1 MKLRRSKG
9 SSTAKA
15 TEAPRRATAKAAAK
29 PRGAAV
35 TTPAKPALRAKS
47 DKAPSGK
54 SPRSAKARALTESQ
68 PILPIPA
75 PPATL
80 PGHAAPAP
88 TRGPSYPAVIRVF
101 ATSQDP
107 DFDGPWQAR
116 TPSNSTGSAVVI
128 GPGLLLTGAHVVA
141 NATFL
146 QVQKPSEPDKAIA
159 RVRAVSHDSDLALLE
174 VVEPADF
181 LADIQPAE
189 LGPMPH
195 LRDEVAVVGYPV
207 GGEEIS
213 ITEGVVSRIEVQ
225 RYSHSQRHL
234 LAVTVDAAINAG
246 NSGGPVFGNNKVVGI
261 AFQKLTGV
269 DNIGEMVP
277 PPIIRAFLEGVDA
290 GRRSEIPALG
300 ITTQN
305 LENPLLRKQLGLGD
319 HERGVAVLHVDYD
332 GSAEGVLEPR
342 DVITAI
348 DGLPI
353 ANNGTV
359 QHMGRTRT
367 RYDVVLGHRYI
378 GDFVTLDIKRA
389 GRSRSLRLEL
399 KPWMPLVPR
408 ARYDQPPAYF
418 VYGGLVF
425 QTLTRDYLTTWDK
438 WWNKAPKEF
447 LNYYYLGYRS
457 PEQHEVVILTQ
468 ILADEINVGY
478 GHLYNEAVA
487 TLDGKVPRDMH
498 DFVARLS
505 AARGV
510 VEITTTSGGMI
521 MLDADAVRR
530 ATPRILARYH
540 IPRDRTRGLP
550 GSAPER

>member
-1 MKLRRSKG
+1 M
-9 SSTAKA
+9 
-15 TEAPRRATAKAAAK
+15 
-29 PRGAAV
+29 
-35 TTPAKPALRAKS
+35 
-47 DKAPSGK
+47 
-54 SPRSAKARALTESQ
+54 
-68 PILPIPA
+68 
-75 PPATL
+75 
-80 PGHAAPAP
+80 
-88 TRGPSYPAVIRVF
+88 
-101 ATSQDP
+101 
-107 DFDGPWQAR
+107 
-116 TPSNSTGSAVVI
+116 I

-146 QVQKPSEPDKAIA
+146 QVQKLSHPDKAIA
-159 RVRAVSHDSDLALLE
+159 TVRAVSHDCDLALLE
-174 VVEPADF
+174 VADPEF
-181 LADIQPAE
+181 FADITPAE
-189 LGPMPH
+189 LGPMPKMS
-195 LRDEVAVVGYPV
+195 DEVAVVGYPV

-246 NSGGPVFGNNKVVGI
+246 NSGGPVFGKGKVVGI

-277 PPIIRAFLEGVDA
+277 PPIIRAFLDGVEH
-290 GRRSEIPALG
+290 GKRPEIPALG

-305 LENPLLRKQLGLGD
+305 LENPLLRRQLGLNAS
-319 HERGVAVLHVDYD
+319 ERGVVVLHVDFS
-332 GSAEGVLEPR
+332 GSAFSHLQPR
-342 DVITAI
+342 DVITSI

-359 QHMGRTRT
+359 QYMGNYRT

-378 GDFVTLDIKRA
+378 GDKVELGIKRGGMA
-389 GRSRSLRLEL
+389 RTITIEL
-399 KPWMPLVPR
+399 KQWLPLVPR
-408 ARYDQPPAYF
+408 SRYDMPPAYF

-457 PEQHEVVILTQ
+457 PEQSEVVILTQ

-487 TLDGKVPRDMH
+487 KLDGVTPRDME
-498 DFVARLS
+498 DFVTRLS

-510 VEITTTSGGMI
+510 VEIETTSGGVI
-521 MLDADAVRR
+521 MLDADDARK
-530 ATPRILARYH
+530 ATTRILTRYH
-540 IPRDRTRGLP
+540 IPRDRTPGLP
-550 GSAPER
+550 GAAPVQVLRAAP

>member
-1 MKLRRSKG
+1 V
-9 SSTAKA
+9 A
-15 TEAPRRATAKAAAK
+15 
-29 PRGAAV
+29 
-35 TTPAKPALRAKS
+35 
-47 DKAPSGK
+47 
-54 SPRSAKARALTESQ
+54 
-68 PILPIPA
+68 
-75 PPATL
+75 
-80 PGHAAPAP
+80 
-88 TRGPSYPAVIRVF
+88 YPEVIRVF

-128 GPGLLLTGAHVVA
+128 GKGLLLTGAHVVA

-146 QVQKPSEPDKAIA
+146 QVQKPSQPDKAIA
-159 RVRAVSHDSDLALLE
+159 RVRAVSHDCDLALLE
-174 VVEPADF
+174 VVEPPDF
-181 LADIQPAE
+181 LADIAPAE
-189 LGPMPH
+189 LGPMPK

-246 NSGGPVFGNNKVVGI
+246 NSGGPVFGDGKVVGI

-277 PPIIRAFLEGVDA
+277 PPIIRAFLDGVDA
-290 GRRSEIPALG
+290 GKRQEIPALG

-305 LENPLLRKQLGLGD
+305 LENPLLRKRLGLNAS
-319 HERGVAVLHVDYD
+319 ERGVVVLHVDYD
-332 GSAEGVLEPR
+332 GSSDGILQPR
-342 DVITAI
+342 DVITSI
-348 DGLPI
+348 DGLSI

-359 QHMGRTRT
+359 QYLGHHRT

-378 GDFVTLDIKRA
+378 GDRIELEIKRA
-389 GRSRSLRLEL
+389 GLARSVELEL
-399 KPWMPLVPR
+399 RPWMPLVPR
-408 ARYDQPPAYF
+408 SRYDQAPAYF
-418 VYGGLVF
+418 VYGGIVF

-447 LNYYYLGYRS
+447 LNYYYLGFRS
-457 PEQHEVVILTQ
+457 AEQHEVVILTQ

-487 TLDGKVPRDMH
+487 KLDGVCPRDME

-505 AARGV
+505 AAHGV
-510 VEITTTSGGMI
+510 VEIETTSGGII
-521 MLDADAVRR
+521 MLDAEDVRR
-530 ATPRILARYH
+530 STPRILARYH
-540 IPRDRTRGLP
+540 IPRDRTAGLP
-550 GSAPER
+550 GASVGVPQPLRAALP

>member
-1 MKLRRSKG
+1 V
-9 SSTAKA
+9 A
-15 TEAPRRATAKAAAK
+15 
-29 PRGAAV
+29 
-35 TTPAKPALRAKS
+35 
-47 DKAPSGK
+47 
-54 SPRSAKARALTESQ
+54 
-68 PILPIPA
+68 
-75 PPATL
+75 
-80 PGHAAPAP
+80 
-88 TRGPSYPAVIRVF
+88 YPEVIRVF

-128 GPGLLLTGAHVVA
+128 GPGLMLTGAHVVA

-146 QVQKPSEPDKAIA
+146 QIQKLSAPDKAIA
-159 RVRAVSHDSDLALLE
+159 RVRAVSHDCDLALLE
-174 VVEPADF
+174 VVEPHNF
-181 LADIQPAE
+181 LDDIEPAE
-189 LGPMPH
+189 LGEMPK
-195 LRDEVAVVGYPV
+195 LRDEVAVVGFPV

-234 LAVTVDAAINAG
+234 LAATVDAAINAG
-246 NSGGPVFGNNKVVGI
+246 NSGGPVFGEGKVVGI

-277 PPIIRAFLEGVDA
+277 PPIIRSFLDGVA
-290 GRRSEIPALG
+290 KGKRPEIPALG

-305 LENPLLRKQLGLGD
+305 LENPLLRKQLGLAD
-319 HERGVAVLHVDYD
+319 NERGVVVLHVDHQ
-332 GSAEGVLEPR
+332 GSADGVLLSR
-342 DVITAI
+342 DVITSI

-359 QHMGRTRT
+359 QFMGHYRT
-367 RYDVVLGHRYI
+367 RYDVVLGNRYI
-378 GDFVTLDIKRA
+378 GDKVKLVIKRD
-389 GRSRSLRLEL
+389 GKTMTVEVEL
-399 KPWMPLVPR
+399 AQWMPLVPR
-408 ARYDQPPAYF
+408 ARYDEPPHYF

-425 QTLTRDYLTTWDK
+425 QTLTRDYLATWDK

-478 GHLYNEAVA
+478 AHLYNEAVA
-487 TLDGKVPRDMH
+487 TLNGRAPLDME
-498 DFVARLS
+498 DFVRALS
-505 AARGV
+505 SAHGV

-521 MLDADAVRR
+521 MLDADEVRK
-530 ATPRILARYH
+530 ATSRILARYH
-540 IPRDRTRGLP
+540 IPRDRTPGLP
-550 GSAPER
+550 GSSPAPIRAMP

>member
-1 MKLRRSKG
+1 VG
-9 SSTAKA
+9 
-15 TEAPRRATAKAAAK
+15 
-29 PRGAAV
+29 
-35 TTPAKPALRAKS
+35 
-47 DKAPSGK
+47 
-54 SPRSAKARALTESQ
+54 
-68 PILPIPA
+68 
-75 PPATL
+75 
-80 PGHAAPAP
+80 
-88 TRGPSYPAVIRVF
+88 YPEVIRVF
-101 ATSQDP
+101 ATTQDP

-128 GPGLLLTGAHVVA
+128 GKGQLLTGAHVVA

-146 QVQKPSEPDKAIA
+146 QVQKPSHPDKAIA
-159 RVRAVSHDSDLALLE
+159 RVRAVSHDCDLALLE

-181 LADIQPAE
+181 LLDIEPAE
-189 LGPMPH
+189 LGPMPK

-246 NSGGPVFGNNKVVGI
+246 NSGGPVFGDGKVVGI

-277 PPIIRAFLEGVDA
+277 PPIIRAFLDGVA
-290 GRRSEIPALG
+290 SQKRPEIPALG

-305 LENPLLRKQLGLGD
+305 LENPLLRKHLGLAVGE
-319 HERGVAVLHVDYD
+319 HGVAVLHVDFS
-332 GSAEGVLEPR
+332 GSSYGALQPR

-348 DGLPI
+348 EDLPI

-359 QHMGRTRT
+359 QYMNSYRT

-378 GDFVTLDIKRA
+378 GDTITLKIKRN
-389 GRSRSLRLEL
+389 GQPLSVSIQL
-399 KPWMPLVPR
+399 KRWAPLVPR
-408 ARYDQPPAYF
+408 SRYDMPPQYF

-447 LNYYYLGYRS
+447 LHYYYLGYRTAT
-457 PEQHEVVILTQ
+457 QNEVVILTQ
-468 ILADEINVGY
+468 ILTDDCNVGY
-478 GHLYNEAVA
+478 AHLYNEAIA
-487 TLDGKVPRDMH
+487 TLDGHAPRDME
-498 DFVARLS
+498 DFVQRLS
-505 AARGV
+505 SATGI
-510 VEITTTSGGMI
+510 VEIVTTSGGMI
-521 MLDADAVRR
+521 MLDAAEIAK

-540 IPRDRTRGLP
+540 IPRDRTIGLP
-550 GSAPER
+550 GSPIGSPPLLAVVP

>member
-1 MKLRRSKG
+1 V
-9 SSTAKA
+9 A
-15 TEAPRRATAKAAAK
+15 
-29 PRGAAV
+29 
-35 TTPAKPALRAKS
+35 
-47 DKAPSGK
+47 
-54 SPRSAKARALTESQ
+54 
-68 PILPIPA
+68 
-75 PPATL
+75 
-80 PGHAAPAP
+80 
-88 TRGPSYPAVIRVF
+88 YPQVIRVF

-128 GPGLLLTGAHVVA
+128 GPGLMLTGAHVVA

-146 QVQKPSEPDKAIA
+146 QIQKLSHPDKAIA
-159 RVRAVSHDSDLALLE
+159 RVKAVSHDCDLALLE

-181 LADIQPAE
+181 LSDIEPAE
-189 LGPMPH
+189 LGEMPR

-246 NSGGPVFGNNKVVGI
+246 NSGGPVFGEGKVVGI

-277 PPIIRAFLEGVDA
+277 PPIIHAFLDGVDKA
-290 GRRSEIPALG
+290 KRPEVPALG

-305 LENPLLRKQLGLGD
+305 LENPLLRKHLGLGD
-319 HERGVAVLHVDYD
+319 NERGVVVLHIDHG
-332 GSAEGVLEPR
+332 GSADGILEPR

-348 DGLPI
+348 DSLPI

-359 QHMGRTRT
+359 QFLGRHRT
-367 RYDVVLGHRYI
+367 RYDVVLGNRYV
-378 GDFVTLDIKRA
+378 GDRIKLDIKRGA
-389 GRSRSLRLEL
+389 RAKTLELEL
-399 KPWMPLVPR
+399 KKWMPLVPR
-408 ARYDQPPAYF
+408 SRYDQPPLYF

-447 LNYYYLGYRS
+447 LNYYYLGYRT

-478 GHLYNEAVA
+478 AHLYNEAIA
-487 TLDGKVPRDMH
+487 TLNGRQPLDMV
-498 DFVARLS
+498 DFVQSLS
-505 AARGV
+505 SAHGV

-521 MLDADAVRR
+521 MLDADEVRK
-530 ATPRILARYH
+530 ATARILARYH
-540 IPRDRTRGLP
+540 IPRDRTPGLP
-550 GSAPER
+550 GAAPVVPKSLVAASGG

>member
-1 MKLRRSKG
+1 VAKVTRDTVKARR
-9 SSTAKA
+9 T
-15 TEAPRRATAKAAAK
+15 PVRA
-29 PRGAAV
+29 R
-35 TTPAKPALRAKS
+35 AKPAR
-47 DKAPSGK
+47 G
-54 SPRSAKARALTESQ
+54 
-68 PILPIPA
+68 A
-75 PPATL
+75 PPVELPVEPAVAAAAAGPTL
-80 PGHAAPAP
+80 
-88 TRGPSYPAVIRVF
+88 SYPAVIRVF

-116 TPSNSTGSAVVI
+116 SPSSSTGSAVVI
-128 GPGLLLTGAHVVA
+128 GRGLLLTGAHVVA

-146 QVQKPSEPDKAIA
+146 QVQKPSQPDKAIA
-159 RVRAVSHDSDLALLE
+159 RVRAVSHDCDLALLE
-174 VVEPADF
+174 VVEPASF
-181 LADIQPAE
+181 LADIEPAE
-189 LGPMPH
+189 LGPMPR
-195 LRDEVAVVGYPV
+195 LRDQVAVVGYPV

-246 NSGGPVFGNNKVVGI
+246 NSGGPVFGDGKVVGI

-277 PPIIRAFLEGVDA
+277 PPIIRAFLDGVAA
-290 GRRSEIPALG
+290 GKPPGIPALG

-305 LENPLLRKQLGLGD
+305 LENPLLRARLGLAAD
-319 HERGVAVLHVDYD
+319 EHGVVVLHVDHG
-332 GSAEGVLEPR
+332 GSADGVLAPR

-359 QHMGRTRT
+359 QHMGHTRT
-367 RYDVVLGHRYI
+367 RYDVVLGNRYI
-378 GDFVTLDIKRA
+378 GDTIGLEIKRGGA
-389 GRSRSLRLEL
+389 ARKVKATLQ
-399 KPWMPLVPR
+399 PWRPLVAR
-408 ARYDQPPAYF
+408 ARYDLPPAYF

-447 LNYYYLGYRS
+447 LNYYYLGNRTA
-457 PEQHEVVILTQ
+457 EQHEVVILTQ
-468 ILADEINVGY
+468 VLADEINVGY

-487 TLDGKVPRDMH
+487 TLDGRTPRDLP
-498 DFVARLS
+498 DFVAQLS

-521 MLDADAVRR
+521 MFDAEEVRR

-540 IPRDRTRGLP
+540 IPRDRTAGLP
-550 GSAPER
+550 GAG

>member
-1 MKLRRSKG
+1 V
-9 SSTAKA
+9 A
-15 TEAPRRATAKAAAK
+15 
-29 PRGAAV
+29 
-35 TTPAKPALRAKS
+35 
-47 DKAPSGK
+47 
-54 SPRSAKARALTESQ
+54 
-68 PILPIPA
+68 
-75 PPATL
+75 
-80 PGHAAPAP
+80 
-88 TRGPSYPAVIRVF
+88 YPEVIRVF

-146 QVQKPSEPDKAIA
+146 QVQKPSHPDKAIA
-159 RVRAVSHDSDLALLE
+159 SVRAVSHDCDLALLE

-181 LADIQPAE
+181 LSDIKPAE
-189 LGPMPH
+189 LGPMPK

-246 NSGGPVFGNNKVVGI
+246 NSGGPVFGDGKVVGI

-277 PPIIRAFLEGVDA
+277 PPIIRAFLDGVKH
-290 GRRSEIPALG
+290 GKRPEVPALG

-305 LENPLLRKQLGLGD
+305 LENPLLRRQLGLNEG
-319 HERGVAVLHVDYD
+319 ERGVVVLHVDYS
-332 GSAEGVLEPR
+332 GSADGVLQVR

-359 QHMGRTRT
+359 QYQGRHRT
-367 RYDVVLGHRYI
+367 RYDVVLGHRYV
-378 GDFVTLDIKRA
+378 GDKIELEIKRGGIA
-389 GRSRSLRLEL
+389 RTVALEL
-399 KPWMPLVPR
+399 KRWAPLVPR
-408 ARYDQPPAYF
+408 SRYDQPPQYF
-418 VYGGLVF
+418 LYGGLVF

-447 LNYYYLGYRS
+447 LNYYYLGYRT

-487 TLDGKVPRDMH
+487 TLDGKCPRDMEE
-498 DFVARLS
+498 FVARLS

-510 VEITTTSGGMI
+510 VEITTTSGGVI
-521 MLDADAVRR
+521 MMEADEVRKS
-530 ATPRILARYH
+530 TLRILARYH
-540 IPRDRTRGLP
+540 IPRDRTPGLP
-550 GSAPER
+550 GSTPVPAPIRAAMP

>member
-1 MKLRRSKG
+1 MK
-9 SSTAKA
+9 
-15 TEAPRRATAKAAAK
+15 P
-29 PRGAAV
+29 
-35 TTPAKPALRAKS
+35 
-47 DKAPSGK
+47 
-54 SPRSAKARALTESQ
+54 AKARVTPGVPAVVPEL
-68 PILPIPA
+68 IPPRSTPHPLSVGA
-75 PPATL
+75 VK
-80 PGHAAPAP
+80 
-88 TRGPSYPAVIRVF
+88 GPSYPAVIRVF

-128 GPGLLLTGAHVVA
+128 GPSLLLTGAHVVA

-146 QVQKPSEPDKAIA
+146 QVQKPSHPDKAIA

-181 LADIQPAE
+181 LSDIQPAE
-189 LGPMPH
+189 LGPMPQ
-195 LRDEVAVVGYPV
+195 LRDQVAVVGYPV

-246 NSGGPVFGNNKVVGI
+246 NSGGPVFGDNKVVGI

-277 PPIIRAFLEGVDA
+277 PPIIRAFLDGVVA
-290 GRRSEIPALG
+290 GKRSEIPALG

-305 LENPLLRKQLGLGD
+305 LENPLLRRRLGLAD
-319 HERGVAVLHVDYD
+319 HEHGVAVLHVDYG
-332 GSAEGVLEPR
+332 GSADGVLEPR

-348 DGLPI
+348 DGLAI
-353 ANNGTV
+353 ANNGTI
-359 QHMGRTRT
+359 QQGHTRT

-378 GDFVTLDIKRA
+378 GDRIDLDIKRNGA
-389 GRSRSLRLEL
+389 AQTVTLEL

-408 ARYDQPPAYF
+408 SRYDQAPAYF

-457 PEQHEVVILTQ
+457 AEQHEIVILTQ

-487 TLDGKVPRDMH
+487 TLDGRIPRDME
-498 DFVARLS
+498 DFVTRLS
-505 AARGV
+505 AAHGV
-510 VEITTTSGGMI
+510 VEITTTSGGII
-521 MLDADAVRR
+521 MLDADEVRR

-540 IPRDRTRGLP
+540 IPRDRTLGLP
-550 GSAPER
+550 GL

>member
-1 MKLRRSKG
+1 M
-9 SSTAKA
+9 A
-15 TEAPRRATAKAAAK
+15 
-29 PRGAAV
+29 
-35 TTPAKPALRAKS
+35 
-47 DKAPSGK
+47 
-54 SPRSAKARALTESQ
+54 
-68 PILPIPA
+68 
-75 PPATL
+75 
-80 PGHAAPAP
+80 
-88 TRGPSYPAVIRVF
+88 YPAVIRVF
-101 ATSQDP
+101 ATTQDP

-146 QVQKPSEPDKAIA
+146 QVQKPSQPDKAIA
-159 RVRAVSHDSDLALLE
+159 RVRAVSHDCDLALLE
-174 VVEPADF
+174 VTEPADF
-181 LADIQPAE
+181 LDDIEPAT
-189 LGPMPH
+189 LGPMPR
-195 LRDEVAVVGYPV
+195 LRDQVAVVGYPV

-246 NSGGPVFGNNKVVGI
+246 NSGGPVFGGGNVVGI

-277 PPIIRAFLEGVDA
+277 PPIIRAFLDGVEA
-290 GRRSEIPALG
+290 GKRPEIPALG

-305 LENPLLRKQLGLGD
+305 LENPLLRRRLGLQPT
-319 HERGVAVLHVDYD
+319 ERGVAVLHVDHD
-332 GSAEGVLEPR
+332 GSSEGLLEPR
-342 DVITAI
+342 DVIMSI

-359 QHMGRTRT
+359 QYMGNFRT

-378 GDFVTLDIKRA
+378 GDRIELGIKRDGGA
-389 GRSRSLRLEL
+389 HTLAIEL
-399 KPWMPLVPR
+399 KPWRPLVPR
-408 ARYDQPPAYF
+408 SRYDQPPAYF
-418 VYGGLVF
+418 LYGGLVF

-447 LNYYYLGYRS
+447 LNYYYLGHRT

-487 TLDGKVPRDMH
+487 KLDGRVPRDME
-498 DFVARLS
+498 DFVNRLS
-505 AARGV
+505 SAHGV
-510 VEITTTSGGMI
+510 VEIETTSGGLI
-521 MLDADAVRR
+521 IFDADDVRR

-540 IPRDRTRGLP
+540 IPRDRTPGLP
-550 GSAPER
+550 GSLTASPQLRAAMP

>member
-1 MKLRRSKG
+1 V
-9 SSTAKA
+9 A
-15 TEAPRRATAKAAAK
+15 
-29 PRGAAV
+29 
-35 TTPAKPALRAKS
+35 
-47 DKAPSGK
+47 
-54 SPRSAKARALTESQ
+54 
-68 PILPIPA
+68 
-75 PPATL
+75 
-80 PGHAAPAP
+80 
-88 TRGPSYPAVIRVF
+88 YPEVIRVF

-141 NATFL
+141 NGTFL
-146 QVQKPSEPDKAIA
+146 QIQKLSHPDKAIA
-159 RVRAVSHDSDLALLE
+159 RVKAVSHDCDLALLE

-181 LADIQPAE
+181 LSDIEPAE
-189 LGPMPH
+189 VGDMPR

-246 NSGGPVFGNNKVVGI
+246 NSGGPVFGDGKVVGI

-277 PPIIRAFLEGVDA
+277 PPIIRAFLDGVSK
-290 GRRSEIPALG
+290 GKRPEVPALG

-305 LENPLLRKQLGLGD
+305 LENPLLRKQLGLTGD
-319 HERGVAVLHVDYD
+319 ERGVVVLHVDHA
-332 GSAEGVLEPR
+332 GSADGILMPR
-342 DVITAI
+342 DVITTI
-348 DGLPI
+348 DGLSI

-359 QHMGRTRT
+359 QFMNRYRT
-367 RYDVVLGHRYI
+367 RYDVVLGYRYI
-378 GDFVTLDIKRA
+378 GDKVKLDIKRDGKA
-389 GRSRSLRLEL
+389 KSVEVEL
-399 KPWMPLVPR
+399 ARWNPLVPR
-408 ARYDQPPAYF
+408 SRYDLPPKYF

-425 QTLTRDYLTTWDK
+425 QQLTRDYLTTWDK

-457 PEQHEVVILTQ
+457 PQQHEVVILTQ
-468 ILADEINVGY
+468 VLADEINVGY
-478 GHLYNEAVA
+478 AHLYNEAIA
-487 TLDGKVPRDMH
+487 TLNGRAPLDME
-498 DFVARLS
+498 DFVQTLS
-505 AARGV
+505 NARGV

-521 MLDADAVRR
+521 MMDADEVRKSQ
-530 ATPRILARYH
+530 PRILARYH
-540 IPRDRTRGLP
+540 IPRDRTPGLP
-550 GSAPER
+550 GAAPVATTPIRAAMP

>member
-1 MKLRRSKG
+1 V
-9 SSTAKA
+9 A
-15 TEAPRRATAKAAAK
+15 
-29 PRGAAV
+29 
-35 TTPAKPALRAKS
+35 
-47 DKAPSGK
+47 
-54 SPRSAKARALTESQ
+54 
-68 PILPIPA
+68 
-75 PPATL
+75 
-80 PGHAAPAP
+80 
-88 TRGPSYPAVIRVF
+88 YPEVIRVF

-128 GPGLLLTGAHVVA
+128 GKGLLLTGAHVVA

-146 QVQKPSEPDKAIA
+146 QVQKPSQPDKAIA
-159 RVRAVSHDSDLALLE
+159 RVRAVSHDCDLALLE
-174 VVEPADF
+174 VVDPPDF
-181 LADIQPAE
+181 LADIAPAE
-189 LGPMPH
+189 LGPMPK

-213 ITEGVVSRIEVQ
+213 LTEGVVSRIEVQ

-246 NSGGPVFGNNKVVGI
+246 NSGGPVFGDGKVVGI

-277 PPIIRAFLEGVDA
+277 PPIIRAFLEGVDT
-290 GRRSEIPALG
+290 GKRQEIPALG

-305 LENPLLRKQLGLGD
+305 LENPLLRKKLGL
-319 HERGVAVLHVDYD
+319 HPTERGVVVLHVDYD
-332 GSAEGVLEPR
+332 GSSDGILQPR
-342 DVITAI
+342 DVITSIA
-348 DGLPI
+348 GLSI

-359 QHMGRTRT
+359 QYMGHHRT
-367 RYDVVLGHRYI
+367 RYDVVLGHRYV
-378 GDFVTLDIKRA
+378 GDRIELEIKRGGLA
-389 GRSRSLRLEL
+389 RSLELEL
-399 KPWMPLVPR
+399 RQWRPLVPR
-408 ARYDQPPAYF
+408 SRYDQAPAYF

-447 LNYYYLGYRS
+447 LNYYYLGFRT

-487 TLDGKVPRDMH
+487 KLDGVCPRDME

-505 AARGV
+505 NAHGV
-510 VEITTTSGGMI
+510 VEIETTSGGMI
-521 MLDADAVRR
+521 MLDADEVRR
-530 ATPRILARYH
+530 STPRILARYH
-540 IPRDRTRGLP
+540 IPRDRTPGLP
-550 GSAPER
+550 GATGVPQPLRAALP

>member
-1 MKLRRSKG
+1 M
-9 SSTAKA
+9 AHP
-15 TEAPRRATAKAAAK
+15 E
-29 PRGAAV
+29 V
-35 TTPAKPALRAKS
+35 
-47 DKAPSGK
+47 
-54 SPRSAKARALTESQ
+54 
-68 PILPIPA
+68 
-75 PPATL
+75 
-80 PGHAAPAP
+80 
-88 TRGPSYPAVIRVF
+88 VRVF

-141 NATFL
+141 NATFM
-146 QVQKPSEPDKAIA
+146 QIQKLSHPDKAIA
-159 RVRAVSHDSDLALLE
+159 RVKAVSHDCDLALLE
-174 VVEPADF
+174 VFDPPDFLDDIEPAAVGD
-181 LADIQPAE
+181 
-189 LGPMPH
+189 MPK

-246 NSGGPVFGNNKVVGI
+246 NSGGPVFGDGKVVGI

-277 PPIIRAFLEGVDA
+277 PPIIRSFLRGVETGKQPD
-290 GRRSEIPALG
+290 IPALG

-305 LENPLLRKQLGLGD
+305 LENPLLRRQLGLGD
-319 HERGVAVLHVDYD
+319 GERGVVVLHVDYS
-332 GSAEGVLEPR
+332 GSADGVLEPR

-353 ANNGTV
+353 ANNGTI
-359 QHMGRTRT
+359 QFMGRYRT
-367 RYDVVLGHRYI
+367 RYDVVLGAKYI
-378 GDFVTLDIKRA
+378 GDRVKIDIKR
-389 GRSRSLRLEL
+389 GGKPKTVELEL
-399 KPWMPLVPR
+399 ARWQPLVPR
-408 ARYDQPPAYF
+408 SRYDQPPQYF

-478 GHLYNEAVA
+478 AHLYNEAVA
-487 TLDGKVPRDMH
+487 TLNGKQPLDMEE
-498 DFVARLS
+498 FVARLS
-505 AARGV
+505 SARGV

-521 MLDADAVRR
+521 MFDADEARK
-530 ATPRILARYH
+530 ATARILARYH
-540 IPRDRTRGLP
+540 IPRDRTPGLP
-550 GSAPER
+550 GAQVATPVPLRAALP

>member
-1 MKLRRSKG
+1 M
-9 SSTAKA
+9 A
-15 TEAPRRATAKAAAK
+15 
-29 PRGAAV
+29 
-35 TTPAKPALRAKS
+35 
-47 DKAPSGK
+47 
-54 SPRSAKARALTESQ
+54 
-68 PILPIPA
+68 
-75 PPATL
+75 
-80 PGHAAPAP
+80 
-88 TRGPSYPAVIRVF
+88 YPEVIRVF

-107 DFDGPWQAR
+107 DYDGPWQAR

-128 GPGLLLTGAHVVA
+128 GHGLLLTGAHVVA

-146 QVQKPSEPDKAIA
+146 QVQKPSHPDKAIA

-174 VVEPADF
+174 VTEPADF
-181 LADIQPAE
+181 LDDVPPAK
-189 LGPMPH
+189 LGPMPR

-246 NSGGPVFGNNKVVGI
+246 NSGGPVFGDGNVVGI

-277 PPIIRAFLEGVDA
+277 PPIIRAFLEGVEL
-290 GRRSEIPALG
+290 GKRPEIPALG

-305 LENPLLRKQLGLGD
+305 LENPLLRRRLGLNAN
-319 HERGVAVLHVDYD
+319 ERGVVVLHVDYGGSSD
-332 GSAEGVLEPR
+332 GWLEPR
-342 DVITAI
+342 DVIMSI

-359 QHMGRTRT
+359 QYMGNYRT

-378 GDFVTLDIKRA
+378 GDRIELGIKRGGIA
-389 GRSRSLRLEL
+389 RTIALEL
-399 KPWMPLVPR
+399 KPWVPLVQR
-408 ARYDQPPAYF
+408 ARYDQPPQYF

-425 QTLTRDYLTTWDK
+425 QTLTRDYLATWDK

-447 LNYYYLGYRS
+447 LNFYYLGHRS
-457 PEQHEVVILTQ
+457 AEQHEVVILTQ
-468 ILADEINVGY
+468 ILADEINIGY

-487 TLDGKVPRDMH
+487 KLDGIIPRDME

-505 AARGV
+505 SAHGV
-510 VEITTTSGGMI
+510 VEIETTSGGVI
-521 MLDADAVRR
+521 ILDAEEVRR

-540 IPRDRTRGLP
+540 IPRDRTPGLP
-550 GSAPER
+550 GAVPAAPPLRAALP